1 MTCSV
6 VVLDLDDTL
15 IEEERTARSSFDE
28 VARRVGVGGNE
39 DSSSIMRDAVR
50 RVWHSGPHHD
60 LCVELGIASW
70 EGLWATFDGN
80 HPVLDDLRE
89 WVPTYRRQAWRSAL
103 VAVGLEGRALLG
115 RAQDVFAKAQAR
127 GHPLVRGAAQ
137 TIDQLADR
145 YRLGLLTNGPSDIQ
159 RLKLRGAGLGSRF
172 EVVAIS
178 GEMGVGKPTPA
189 AFAEVVSRLR
199 AAPHDV
205 VMVGDSWER
214 DVLGALSAGWSA
226 VWIAS
231 GTPTPERLE
240 GVTVIESIEGL
251 RDFLA

>member
-1 MTCSV
+1 M
-6 VVLDLDDTL
+6 LDLDDTL

-28 VARRVGVGGNE
+28 VARRVGAGDHE
-39 DSSSIMRDAVR
+39 HSSSLIRDAVR
-50 RVWHSGPHHD
+50 SVWHAGPHHA

-89 WVPTYRRQAWRSAL
+89 WVPTYRRRAWRSAL
-103 VAVGLEGRALLG
+103 AAIGLEGPALAG
-115 RAQDVFAKAQAR
+115 TAQDVFAKAQAR
-127 GHPLVRGAAQ
+127 GHPLVGGAAQ
-137 TIDQLADR
+137 TIDQLGDR

-159 RLKLRGAGLGSRF
+159 RLKVRGTGLGSRF
-172 EVVAIS
+172 ETVAIS
-178 GEMGVGKPTPA
+178 GEMGVGKPAPG
-189 AFAEVVSRLR
+189 AFAEVASRLR

-214 DVLGALSAGWSA
+214 DVLGALSSGWSA

-231 GTPTPERLE
+231 GRPAPERLE

-251 RDFLA
+251 TDVLV